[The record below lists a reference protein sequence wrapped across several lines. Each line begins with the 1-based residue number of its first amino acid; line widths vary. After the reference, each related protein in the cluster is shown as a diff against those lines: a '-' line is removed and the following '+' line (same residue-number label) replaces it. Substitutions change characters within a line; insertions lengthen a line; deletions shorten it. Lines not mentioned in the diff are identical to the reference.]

1 MTPPRLAPQRLWIGG
16 PRRGADRLDHDVH
29 TPAEAVEALIS
40 RLGERPVAAVTLVG
54 GEPTLRAD
62 LPSLLRRLTSAG
74 VGNLGMFTDGLA
86 LVSGEA
92 AGSLVEA
99 GLKRVRVELGAF
111 QPEAHDWLVN
121 QPGAQRRALKAIRAC
136 RAAGLS
142 VEVEIPLTRPAVDH
156 LPELVGLVLDLGASW
171 VRVRRVTKAGP
182 AARDFVALSP
192 RLGLTQPALER
203 AWDEAAR
210 RRRPLTLHGLP
221 ACAAGRAAEG
231 VRVDADEPLIGG
243 PAPLVNLPGCARC
256 PGGSACAGAPQ
267 DYVERFGWAELRS
280 EERPHSPPPPQAQEA
295 AAPPPRAGRAPA
307 TRVLV
312 ASRLAQRPS
321 LYGDPLADA
330 PVVVPRRLRVSFR
343 GPSPLLCP
351 DCGDHPLS
359 LPTFEPTREI
369 RRRLAAA
376 AQEGAEI
383 LEIGGGMSLAHP
395 DVIELLRE
403 AGALSARRVEAWG
416 DGAALAELPDKVLR
430 RLKGVHRID
439 LALYG
444 PDAPRHDAH
453 AGRPGAF
460 FATMR
465 ALAALHEAKPELELG
480 VYALLHNLT
489 DLLHFDQAWRD
500 GLLPFSPRY
509 ALSPSFVLPQTLSA
523 EERSALLRGWPS
535 PAEPPAA
542 RFDPSGQEPP
552 SRADPRGAVVWVGE
566 MTQIMAG
573 SGQSGPQERRH
584 E

>member
-1 MTPPRLAPQRLWIGG
+1 M
-16 PRRGADRLDHDVH
+16 
-29 TPAEAVEALIS
+29 
-40 RLGERPVAAVTLVG
+40 AAVTLVG

-171 VRVRRVTKAGP
+171 VRVRRVTKAG
-182 AARDFVALSP
+182 AAAADFVALSP

-267 DYVERFGWAELRS
+267 DCVERFGWAGLQRGA
-280 EERPHSPPPPQAQEA
+280 PPQPA
-295 AAPPPRAGRAPA
+295 AAPAPRRRRSAASSRSRPGHPRAGRRAPRPAPEPLRRPPRRRPGEWSPGACGCRSVAPA
-307 TRVLV
+307 PAV
-312 ASRLAQRPS
+312 P
-321 LYGDPLADA
+321 A
-330 PVVVPRRLRVSFR
+330 P
-343 GPSPLLCP
+343 
-351 DCGDHPLS
+351 
-359 LPTFEPTREI
+359 T
-369 RRRLAAA
+369 AAITA
-376 AQEGAEI
+376 
-383 LEIGGGMSLAHP
+383 
-395 DVIELLRE
+395 
-403 AGALSARRVEAWG
+403 
-416 DGAALAELPDKVLR
+416 
-430 RLKGVHRID
+430 
-439 LALYG
+439 
-444 PDAPRHDAH
+444 
-453 AGRPGAF
+453 
-460 FATMR
+460 
-465 ALAALHEAKPELELG
+465 
-480 VYALLHNLT
+480 
-489 DLLHFDQAWRD
+489 
-500 GLLPFSPRY
+500 
-509 ALSPSFVLPQTLSA
+509 
-523 EERSALLRGWPS
+523 
-535 PAEPPAA
+535 
-542 RFDPSGQEPP
+542 
-552 SRADPRGAVVWVGE
+552 
-566 MTQIMAG
+566 
-573 SGQSGPQERRH
+573 
-584 E
+584 